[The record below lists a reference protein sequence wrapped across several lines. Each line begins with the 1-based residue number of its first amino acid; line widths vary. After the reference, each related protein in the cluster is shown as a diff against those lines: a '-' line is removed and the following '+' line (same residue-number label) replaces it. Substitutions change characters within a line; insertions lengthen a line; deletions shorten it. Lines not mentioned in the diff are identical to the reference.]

1 MGEFFRLKDAEV
13 LEANDYVNKH
23 LSSCFF
29 VKQGF
34 YNKNGERYEE
44 LDPASTYY
52 IYREEGAIKGIVFV
66 NKSKVLFPFFE
77 SQQAYLKMDLLKI
90 IKYHQ
95 PAIIRGVASVVKAIY
110 KMIERV
116 MPLYQHKNLLFM
128 AYEGAAIKKEVQYV
142 TGSEINFNTAVDFLI
157 SAEQAFSR
165 NPLSINQLKVKIGD
179 SRLKNRYYFLLEESR
194 VIAQGLIE
202 FSFEKEMLIG
212 GIYTHPKRRNQGYGE
227 QMSCL
232 LTQMAIGEG
241 KKSFLIVEEKN
252 KAARDL
258 YIKIGYKTVE
268 NYEELILAKI

>member
-13 LEANDYVNKH
+13 LEANAYVNRH

-34 YNKNGERYEE
+34 YNKNGERYEQ

-95 PAIIRGVASVVKAIY
+95 PAIIRGIASVVKAIY

-116 MPLYQHKNLLFM
+116 MPLYQHKHLLFM
-128 AYEGAAIKKEVQYV
+128 AYEGAAIDKTAQYV

-202 FSFEKEMLIG
+202 FSFENEMLIG
-212 GIYTHPKRRNQGYGE
+212 GIYTHPKRRNKGYGE
-227 QMSCL
+227 KMSCL
-232 LTQMAIGEG
+232 LTQMAISEG

-258 YIKIGYKTVE
+258 YIKIGYKTIE
-268 NYEELILAKI
+268 TYEELILAKI